1 MTPAS
6 QAEKSAL
13 ANGAGSPTAI
23 SIINHRSKA
32 MNRNQYEV
40 ARRARVER
48 EVRASS
54 GPEDSEA
61 DIQEMIE
68 DAIEEELRAEAHDR
82 EEDLAMFGSP
92 EDTPCI
98 QSADIWG
105 TGEGQYHGFIG

>member
-1 MTPAS
+1 
-6 QAEKSAL
+6 
-13 ANGAGSPTAI
+13 
-23 SIINHRSKA
+23 

-48 EVRASS
+48 EVRAGA
-54 GPEDSEA
+54 GPDDSEA